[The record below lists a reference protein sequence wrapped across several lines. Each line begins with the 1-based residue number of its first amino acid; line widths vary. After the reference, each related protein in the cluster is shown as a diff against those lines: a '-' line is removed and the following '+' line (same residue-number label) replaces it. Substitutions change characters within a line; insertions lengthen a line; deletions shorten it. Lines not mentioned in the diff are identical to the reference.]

1 MSKSK
6 SKFTFTR
13 NENVG
18 DVQVIKGRLH
28 NPSTQRV
35 VGGEPHSVDFLL
47 IAKEVNGVALHNQNA
62 RKRENRNALFLT
74 TRLRGRLE
82 YENQNG
88 TDLTWFVPE
97 DSATIK
103 GRKYLLGVAGDKN
116 PTVLTFRVS
125 SMVFHTRI
133 NQNRGEPLYKV
144 EGDITDI
151 QVMYEHRKTKPTFA
165 LEAPAPTEAAQP
177 TPSQPKAYRKPT
189 YTVKHLDPLKELGM
203 PKVVI
208 YPESMAQEGREHEA
222 TTSTFI

>member
-1 MSKSK
+1 MSNQ
-6 SKFTFTR
+6 KFTFTR
-13 NENVG
+13 EENTG

-47 IAKEVNGVALHNQNA
+47 ICKEINGLPVNNRNA
-62 RKRENRNALFLT
+62 RKRENRDALFFT
-74 TRLRGRLE
+74 MRMRGRLVNE
-82 YENQNG
+82 SQDN

-97 DSATIK
+97 DTNVIK
-103 GRKYLLGVAGDKN
+103 GRKFLLGTAGDKN
-116 PTVLTFRVS
+116 PTVLTLDVN
-125 SMVFHTRI
+125 SMSFHTRI
-133 NQNRGEPLYKV
+133 NQNKGEPLYKV
-144 EGDITDI
+144 EGTVTDVK
-151 QVMYEHRKTKPTFA
+151 VMFEYRKTKPTFA
-165 LEAPAPTEAAQP
+165 LEAPAPTDAAQP
-177 TPSQPKAYRKPT
+177 APSQPKAYRKPT